1 MYKVLLDFL
10 HFAKFFAQN
19 IIKSCKRE
27 WSSTKGMVLFT
38 KNTGVNQTCMHAWLH
53 GDHSAATMK
62 LIYLLDTDNLQCSFN
77 YYFNVRFCATT

>member
-1 MYKVLLDFL
+1 MQKRVEQYKRYGV
-10 HFAKFFAQN
+10 
-19 IIKSCKRE
+19 
-27 WSSTKGMVLFT
+27 VY